1 MNVNDTVRWS
11 IWHFPNLYHSRATV
25 LHDLFYVIGNGYEW
39 QDGELVYPFAG
50 TRRDE
55 DAYSTF
61 RHESSLRG
69 HNDPIL
75 SEVYERSRRQWNTEV
90 DEVRSRIDELVN
102 DMTFPSERPYPQCK
116 EYAKAYNLPDDIK
129 PDWAE
134 AAAEIAAIIEP
145 LYAAQQNREG

>member
-1 MNVNDTVRWS
+1 MNVNDSVRWA

-25 LHDLFYVIGNGYEW
+25 LHHMFYLIGNGYEW
-39 QDGELVYPFAG
+39 QDGELVYPYADA
-50 TRRDE
+50 RKDE

-69 HNDPIL
+69 NNDPIL

-90 DEVRSRIDELVN
+90 DEIRNRIDELVT
-102 DMTFPSERPYPQCK
+102 DMTFPPEHLYPK
-116 EYAKAYNLPDDIK
+116 SEYAYAYNLPDDIK

-145 LYAAQQNREG
+145 LYEQEG